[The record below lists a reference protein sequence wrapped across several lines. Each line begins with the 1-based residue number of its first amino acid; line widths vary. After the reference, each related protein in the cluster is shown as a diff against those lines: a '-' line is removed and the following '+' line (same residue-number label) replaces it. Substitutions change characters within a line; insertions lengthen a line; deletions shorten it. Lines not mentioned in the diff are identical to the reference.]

1 MWNVKNTYKTKHVRE
16 YYTIGEIK
24 EMYGIGA
31 DSLRYYERKGL
42 LNPKRG
48 ENQYRYYSGLELLR
62 LNIIKSLRDIDL
74 PLEQIGEFMNNRTI
88 ASTLDLL
95 HGVLGLM
102 NERIRLAEQF
112 VESVQEQINEIQ
124 TANSFLFDVVSV
136 SKLPARP
143 AFLLEES
150 YVTTHEYSIIRNEL
164 TRSNDL
170 PFSVIGDNRVG
181 SAISLQRIEEGDFT
195 TYDCMFALDRNGT
208 FSIPAGIYL
217 TVRYRGAV
225 QSEKYI
231 RMLMNYAQLNGFRII
246 GPYLEWCLL
255 DIHTTDLQSEAV
267 MENQV
272 LVELA

>member
-74 PLEQIGEFMNNRTI
+74 PVEQIGEFMNNRTI
-88 ASTLDLL
+88 ASTLDML
-95 HGVLGLM
+95 HGVLDLT
-102 NERIRLAEQF
+102 NERIRLAESF
-112 VESVQEQINEIQ
+112 VRSVQEQIDEIQ
-124 TANSFLFDVVSV
+124 TVNDFLCDVVSV

-150 YVTTHEYSIIRNEL
+150 YVTTHEYSILRNEL

-181 SAISLQRIEEGDFT
+181 SAISVQRIAEGDFT
-195 TYDCMFALDRNGT
+195 TYDCMFALDKNGT
-208 FSIPAGIYL
+208 FSIPGGIYL
-217 TVRYRGAV
+217 TIRYRGLV
-225 QSEKYI
+225 ESEKYI
-231 RMLMNYAQLNGFRII
+231 RILMDYAERNGFRIV
-246 GPYLEWCLL
+246 GPYLEWCYL

-272 LVELA
+272 LVELN

>member
-1 MWNVKNTYKTKHVRE
+1 MWNVKNTYKNKHQQE

-31 DSLRYYERKGL
+31 DSLRYYEQKGL
-42 LNPKRG
+42 LHPKRG
-48 ENQYRYYSGLELLR
+48 ENQYRYYSEWELLR
-62 LNIIKSLRDIDL
+62 LNIIKSLRDIEM
-74 PLEQIGEFMNNRTI
+74 PVEQIGEFMNNRNI
-88 ASTLDLL
+88 QSTLDML
-95 HGVLGLM
+95 HGVLDLM
-102 NERIRLAEQF
+102 NERIRLAERL
-112 VESVQEQINEIQ
+112 VANVQEQINEIQ
-124 TANSFLFDVVSV
+124 TASNFLCDVVTV
-136 SKLPARP
+136 DKLPSRP

-150 YVTTHEYSIIRNEL
+150 YITTSEYSLLRNEL
-164 TRSNDL
+164 TRANDL

-195 TYDCMFALDRNGT
+195 TYDCVFALDKNGT

-225 QSEKYI
+225 ESEKYI
-231 RMLMNYAQLNGFRII
+231 RMLMNYAKLNGFRII
-246 GPYLEWCLL
+246 GPYLEWCYL
-255 DIHTTDLQSEAV
+255 DIHTTELQSEAV